1 MSIYLPF
8 AVAFAAVLV
17 IAGCEKK
24 DDARTGVSALP
35 QGMQES
41 PKTTVTVEPT
51 PPPPPPNA
59 PDKADTPLPKP
70 GQANDH
76 SSPAFKAGGQPDPEK
91 RN

>member
-1 MSIYLPF
+1 MNIYLPF

-35 QGMQES
+35 PVAQQN
-41 PKTTVTVEPT
+41 PQTTARAT
-51 PPPPPPNA
+51 PPPPPNA
-59 PDKADTPLPKP
+59 PDKAGTPPPEP

-76 SSPAFKAGGQPDPEK
+76 SSPAFKAGGPPDPEK

>member
-1 MSIYLPF
+1 MNIYLPF

-35 QGMQES
+35 PVVQPS
-41 PKTTVTVEPT
+41 PQTTAEAT
-51 PPPPPPNA
+51 PPPPPSNA
-59 PDKADTPLPKP
+59 PDKAGTPLPEP

-76 SSPAFKAGGQPDPEK
+76 SSPAFKAGGPPDPEK